1 MYVIQN
7 ETCPQTMNIAEAS
20 RGWTHHRQL
29 LLMQWRHPAS
39 LMHLF
44 FHLKQCVWG
53 WGKPRPLVPQYP
65 PLYIYETIGAGIHTI
80 TLRGEMLENDLKH
93 CIICCIVTKSFI
105 QRLLMFL

>member
-1 MYVIQN
+1 MFMTLFTVISYII
-7 ETCPQTMNIAEAS
+7 NIFKIF
-20 RGWTHHRQL
+20 
-29 LLMQWRHPAS
+29 
-39 LMHLF
+39 HLIF

-80 TLRGEMLENDLKH
+80 TLSGGMLEDDLKH